1 MNSKGKTIAVI
12 GSGFN
17 NIYPK
22 ENEKLFKEIIE
33 KGGAIVSEYPPEEQ
47 ISSKNFPKRNRIV
60 SAISD
65 GILVIEGKY
74 GSGTS
79 ITAKIGIKQNKP
91 LFCVPHSVYNQ
102 YGTVPN
108 ELIKKGAKLITN
120 SNDII
125 EYYKLKNI
133 ELKKIEENK
142 EYDNEILKILSKE
155 SLTKEEIA
163 RKLNKSIAQVNKE
176 LTMLELEGY
185 IKENIQKG
193 YNIIE

>member
-1 MNSKGKTIAVI
+1 MKSKGKTIAVI

-47 ISSKNFPKRNRIV
+47 VSSKNFPKRNRVV
-60 SAISD
+60 SALSD

-74 GSGTS
+74 RSGTS
-79 ITAKIGIKQNKP
+79 ITAGIGIKQNKP
-91 LFCVPHSVYNQ
+91 LFCVPHSIYNQ

-125 EYYKLKNI
+125 EFYKLQNI
-133 ELKKIEENK
+133 ELRKIEKNK
-142 EYDNEILKILSKE
+142 EYSNKILKVLSEE